1 MLLYIIA
8 IFYGVLI
15 GNYIT
20 TAYFRIPRFIPIN
33 GLNNKTGKVPHCSVC
48 KHKLKFY
55 EYLPVL
61 SWISTRFKCNYCLA
75 PITYIYVIL
84 EVSVMLASVVLYYL
98 LGMNMLYMIS
108 VLVTAGLVLNLSL
121 FFTYYKFYSKAL
133 YIALVAA
140 LMMVFYF
147 KNLWLAE

>member
-8 IFYGVLI
+8 AFYGVLI

-20 TAYFRIPRFIPIN
+20 TAYFRIPRLIPIN

-48 KHKLKFY
+48 QHKLKFY

-61 SWISTRFKCNYCLA
+61 SWVSTRFKCNYCFA
-75 PITYIYVIL
+75 PITPVYVML
-84 EVSVMLASVVLYYL
+84 EVTVMVSSIALYYL

-108 VLVTAGLVLNLSL
+108 VLVTAGLLLNLSL
-121 FFTYYKFYSKAL
+121 FCTYYKFYLKAI
-133 YIALVAA
+133 YIALVPG
-140 LMMVFYF
+140 LVMVLFF
-147 KNLWLAE
+147 A